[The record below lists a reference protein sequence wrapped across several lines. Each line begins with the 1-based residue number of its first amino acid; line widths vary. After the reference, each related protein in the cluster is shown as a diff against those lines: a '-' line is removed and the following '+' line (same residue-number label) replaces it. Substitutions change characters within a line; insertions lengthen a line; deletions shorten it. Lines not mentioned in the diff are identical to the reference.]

1 MNRNESKYFNTAKRM
16 DEALILLLE
25 KKDFEYVTIK
35 EICNAAEVNRSTFYL
50 HYENTTDL
58 LKETTQ
64 YILDNFQ
71 SYFSVDTINI
81 SRGFN
86 ECELKEL
93 LFITPEYITPYL
105 TFIKENQ
112 RVFRTA
118 LKHFGTMDFGGVYKK
133 MYLHIFDPI
142 LTRFNFPPEQRR
154 FVMKFYLSG
163 VTAVAMEW
171 LNDGCKE
178 DINTIVKVIEEC
190 VMGDRIIRE

>member
-1 MNRNESKYFNTAKRM
+1 
-16 DEALILLLE
+16 
-25 KKDFEYVTIK
+25 
-35 EICNAAEVNRSTFYL
+35 
-50 HYENTTDL
+50 
-58 LKETTQ
+58 
-64 YILDNFQ
+64 
-71 SYFSVDTINI
+71 
-81 SRGFN
+81 
-86 ECELKEL
+86 
-93 LFITPEYITPYL
+93 
-105 TFIKENQ
+105 
-112 RVFRTA
+112 
-118 LKHFGTMDFGGVYKK
+118 